1 MKPIKIACVLASM
14 LCVFAIV
21 CVSCTKAPV
30 GDGKTSDIENG
41 GGEGQNADGE
51 KQTAIVGDDLPGDLD
66 YGGYGFNIYTR
77 ENTAFYRYIIEEEI
91 GEILNDAVYK
101 RTRNVE
107 DRLNIAFGEV
117 VYTGNDDAP
126 RKLLLSGDNAYDM
139 INARCSHALM
149 YWMEGLILEIP
160 DLPYVDLGKPYW
172 NKTANESISLNNRQ
186 YVAIGDANLTVYD
199 FAYVLL
205 FNKKL
210 IGEFGLPVP
219 YDLVNAGKW
228 TVDKMGET
236 MKAVIADLN
245 GDGLYD
251 LNDRYGY
258 VARHSDVLPSFWI
271 ASGTLSV
278 KKDQND
284 VPYFSAGE
292 EKFVNIF
299 NKVYD
304 VMWDGGAWYSKNK
317 TPNANVPDT
326 SIQLFMQNQSLYMD
340 CQVSF
345 IIQLR
350 GMETDFGIIPYP
362 KYDENQENYY
372 ARGAFYDSFIIPK
385 SNPDL
390 MRTSAVIEA
399 LNSES
404 HKTVIPPYYEM
415 CLKTRNSSDGECEA
429 MLDLIFGNLIVDLGD
444 SIWVDKIRDAVFR
457 GMFESNNRNI
467 ASKLESM
474 ANSIQKDIDK
484 ILEIGDN

>member
-1 MKPIKIACVLASM
+1 M
-14 LCVFAIV
+14 
-21 CVSCTKAPV
+21 
-30 GDGKTSDIENG
+30 
-41 GGEGQNADGE
+41 
-51 KQTAIVGDDLPGDLD
+51 
-66 YGGYGFNIYTR
+66 
-77 ENTAFYRYIIEEEI
+77 
-91 GEILNDAVYK
+91 
-101 RTRNVE
+101 
-107 DRLNIAFGEV
+107 
-117 VYTGNDDAP
+117 
-126 RKLLLSGDNAYDM
+126 
-139 INARCSHALM
+139 
-149 YWMEGLILEIP
+149 
-160 DLPYVDLGKPYW
+160 
-172 NKTANESISLNNRQ
+172 
-186 YVAIGDANLTVYD
+186 AIGDANLTIYD
-199 FAYVLL
+199 FTYVLL

-210 IGEFGLPVP
+210 VGEFGLPVP

-258 VARHSDVLPSFWI
+258 VARHSDVLPAFWI
-271 ASGTLSV
+271 ASGALSV
-278 KKDQND
+278 TKDQND
-284 VPYFSAGE
+284 IPYFSAGE
-292 EKFVNIF
+292 ERFINIF

-390 MRTSAVIEA
+390 LRTSAVIEA

-415 CLKTRNSSDGECEA
+415 CLKTRNSRDGESEA

-457 GMFESNNRNI
+457 DMFDRNNRNI

-474 ANSIQKDIDK
+474 EKSIQKDIDK
-484 ILEIGDN
+484 ILEIGSD